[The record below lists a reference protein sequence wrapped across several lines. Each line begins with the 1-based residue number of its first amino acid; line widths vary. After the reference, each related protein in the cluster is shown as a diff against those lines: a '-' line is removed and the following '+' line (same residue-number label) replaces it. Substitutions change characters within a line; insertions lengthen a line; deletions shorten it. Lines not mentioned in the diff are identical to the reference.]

1 MLRGSSRDKRDMNKV
16 NGAMSEQES
25 TGKSSRWKWI
35 AVALFLTTLA
45 VIQFIPGPDS
55 QGEPPTQ
62 NETQMESNT
71 SPSEPDIAIEP
82 NGEDSP

>member
-1 MLRGSSRDKRDMNKV
+1 MNKV

-35 AVALFLTTLA
+35 AIALFLTTLA
-45 VIQFIPGPDS
+45 VIQFIPGPDTK
-55 QGEPPTQ
+55 GETPTQ
-62 NETQMESNT
+62 NETQMESKT
-71 SPSEPDIAIEP
+71 SPPKPDPAIEP